1 MVAGSFYDYPF
12 TCSVL
17 KTVFI
22 LDDMYVCHCNYVRVK
37 ECVLNSASH
46 NSKLCHTVCNT
57 HNIQFET
64 HSETLATSS
73 SGAVDYCDVAK
84 QLCSFLYI
92 VCTFF

>member
-1 MVAGSFYDYPF
+1 MVAGSFYDYPI
-12 TCSVL
+12 TCSLL

-57 HNIQFET
+57 HIQFKI
-64 HSETLATSS
+64 LATSS
-73 SGAVDYCDVAK
+73 SGAVDYCNVAK